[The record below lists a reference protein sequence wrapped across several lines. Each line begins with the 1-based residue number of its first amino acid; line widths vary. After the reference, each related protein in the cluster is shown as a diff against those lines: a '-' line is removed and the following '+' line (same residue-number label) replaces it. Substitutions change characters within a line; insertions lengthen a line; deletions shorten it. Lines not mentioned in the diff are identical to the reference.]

1 MNDQEKINLIIGL
14 TIFLAIYMVWVG
26 CNCNGSEGF
35 FGGGSGSCP
44 PAPTCPACPSTPT
57 CPAVTDPR
65 QAKIYVSDY
74 LDSSYPVVA
83 NFFSSLNS
91 APPKEVIDAVKTALI
106 NGLRISKT
114 SLDKLTDDA
123 VFKLYMYCVY
133 SANFIDTFVMGFE
146 NANTP
151 QGHTPRTMTQ
161 IITAFS
167 TTDKL
172 DIATNSTTI
181 PTKFSTGS
189 HETLFIP
196 QAIMSAFTDTELFYI
211 SNSIL
216 IKNGIFTPT
225 AVYENGVVKRAG
237 GF

>member
-14 TIFLAIYMVWVG
+14 SIFLAIYMVWVG

-44 PAPTCPACPSTPT
+44 PAPTCPSTPT

-83 NFFSSLNS
+83 NFFNSLNS

-114 SLDKLTDDA
+114 SLDKLTDDV

-133 SANFIDTFVMGFE
+133 SASFIDTFVMTVE

-151 QGHTPRTMTQ
+151 QGRTPRTMAQ
-161 IITAFS
+161 IITEFP

-225 AVYENGVVKRAG
+225 AAYENGVVKRAG